1 MTADRTSRGRGG
13 ALRWLALAVGL
24 VAAVGCAPAKV
35 TINESPKLGEYTVRS
50 LAILPFEGLHT
61 PQSIDTGAAD
71 LYVPSGMIRSNISV
85 TIPLQAERLDT
96 PTVTVPNYAPEKVTR
111 LVSKRL
117 QQWDGL
123 KVIPP
128 EDAKGAIPPS
138 TPGQSPADATEEAA
152 KQLAKAVAEK
162 LSTDAVL
169 VGRVLIYKERGGT
182 KMGGSPATVGFE
194 LRLIAADGTTLWIG
208 SYYEKQ
214 RPMTEDIAG
223 FWERGGVF
231 VTADELAHYGV
242 DHVLEKFPFGIRP
255 EKVVPEDL
263 S

>member
-1 MTADRTSRGRGG
+1 MTADRTSCGRGG
-13 ALRWLALAVGL
+13 AFPRLAVAVGL
-24 VAAVGCAPAKV
+24 LGAVGCAPAKV
-35 TINESPKLGEYTVRS
+35 TINESPKLAEYKVRS

-71 LYVPSGMIRSNISV
+71 LYVPSGMIRSNITV

-96 PTVTVPNYAPEKVTR
+96 PTVTVPTYAPEKVTR

-128 EDAKGAIPPS
+128 EDARGALPPS
-138 TPGQSPADATEEAA
+138 KPGQSPAETEEAA
-152 KQLAKAVAEK
+152 RQLAKAVAEK
-162 LSTDAVL
+162 LSADAVL
-169 VGRVLIYKERGGT
+169 MGRVLIYKERGGT

-194 LRLIAADGTTLWIG
+194 LRLIAADGTTLWVG

-214 RPMTEDIAG
+214 RPMTEDITG

-242 DHVLEKFPFGIRP
+242 DHVLEKFPFGVRP
-255 EKVVPEDL
+255 EKVAPEDL

>member
-1 MTADRTSRGRGG
+1 MTANWTRGGRGG
-13 ALRWLALAVGL
+13 AFPWPAVVIGL
-24 VAAVGCAPAKV
+24 LVAVGCAPAKV
-35 TINESPKLGEYTVRS
+35 TINESPKLAEYRVRS
-50 LAILPFEGLHT
+50 LAILPFEGLRT
-61 PQSIDTGAAD
+61 PQSIDSGAAD

-117 QQWDGL
+117 QRWGGL

-128 EDAKGAIPPS
+128 EEAKGAIPPS
-138 TPGQSPADATEEAA
+138 KPSQPPADTEEEA

-162 LSTDAVL
+162 LSADAVL
-169 VGRVLIYKERGGT
+169 MGRVLIYKERGGT

-194 LRLIAADGTTLWIG
+194 LRLIAADGTTLWVG

-214 RPMTEDIAG
+214 RPMTEDLAG

-231 VTADELAHYGV
+231 VTADELARYGV
-242 DHVLEKFPFGIRP
+242 DHVLEKFPFGVRP
-255 EKVVPEDL
+255 EKVEPEEL